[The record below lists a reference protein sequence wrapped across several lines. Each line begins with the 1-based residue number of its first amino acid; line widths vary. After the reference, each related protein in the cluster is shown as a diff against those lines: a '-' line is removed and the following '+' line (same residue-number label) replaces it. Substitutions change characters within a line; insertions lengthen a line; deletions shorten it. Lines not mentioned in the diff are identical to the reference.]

1 MDKYRLHG
9 IIGQGQYGTA
19 HKVESLADH
28 KLYCMKRIPM
38 SKKDDADGAMR
49 EAHLLSTLNHPNVL
63 GYHESFLHDGSLCI
77 VTHFCEEGDLF
88 TLIRNRAKKKHYFS
102 EEEIVDMFL
111 QVAMGL
117 HHIHTKRV
125 LHRDLKTQN
134 IFVARGGILKLGDFG
149 ISKVLEKTDEF
160 ATTVTGTPYYM
171 APEICKNEPYSLK
184 SDIWSLG
191 CVLYEL
197 CTLKHAFAADS
208 LLSLVYQ
215 IVKGNFPP
223 IPQDQ
228 FSSDL
233 SNLVQMLLA
242 KDSQM
247 RPTLQDVFDLPF
259 VEQHKQR
266 FMRSQRRL
274 NAAGKD
280 NGGKAKHRIADAQH
294 YMGGAPV
301 TNPSVHGLQEQER
314 ALTPREKLR
323 LRKQQQA
330 DQRAMELKVANINMN
345 PHRELTQ
352 QEIKDRKSQMIRG
365 STFGSA
371 PRPSSARS
379 QRPGSSSGQPA
390 YGSGAYGDSTVL
402 MGSVAQGAG
411 ETGAYGVGP
420 GGFSGGP
427 GGYSGY
433 DNVNMGTVNLAGTER
448 SQYATGPFDPTG
460 ASVLMGSVVDGREES
475 GRPGSGGSNFQ
486 YGIDMRAPST
496 PLHFPSSPG
505 NHDSRPAV
513 SNQELTARKT
523 SRLVGDSAAGTPA
536 PPSRP
541 SSSASHIGPVEV
553 GGFRFGVEPPAPA
566 TPSHAPEP
574 AVRSPQQPAATA
586 LPPSPAQVRVP
597 PKASLRRHEFSSE
610 DDSDEID
617 DEVDDSADE
626 YSDDFEDYSDDF
638 EEDES
643 ESEHAQRRQIGTP
656 GTPQVQSEREAMMR
670 NLRRMNASQ
679 EDTPPGSTLE
689 ETVSSKVRNTKLD
702 QLRARC
708 QAALGR
714 DYQEVYQYL
723 RHARESFGYG
733 DDEKLKMKLIE
744 MVGRRKL
751 AACFECDQ
759 LVFQELLQQ

>member
-1 MDKYRLHG
+1 MEKYRLLG

-19 HKVESLADH
+19 HKVESLREN

-38 SKKDDADGAMR
+38 SKKDDTDGAMR

-88 TLIRNRAKKKHYFS
+88 TLIRNRAKKKQYFR
-102 EEEIVDMFL
+102 EEEVVDMFL

-134 IFVARGGILKLGDFG
+134 IFVAKGGILKLGDFG

-233 SNLVQMLLA
+233 SNLVQALLA
-242 KDSQM
+242 KDSQR
-247 RPTLQDVFDLPF
+247 RPTLQEVMEMPY

-266 FMRSQRRL
+266 FVRNQRRL
-274 NAAGKD
+274 NTTARAAAAKPSAWDNIASGLPADPGFEAVKD
-280 NGGKAKHRIADAQH
+280 QH
-294 YMGGAPV
+294 
-301 TNPSVHGLQEQER
+301 R
-314 ALTPREKLR
+314 ALTPRERLR
-323 LRKQQQA
+323 LKKQQQA
-330 DQRAMELKVANINMN
+330 DQRAMELRVASINMN
-345 PHRELTQ
+345 PHRESTQ
-352 QEIKDRKSQMIRG
+352 QQVQSRKSQMIRG
-365 STFGSA
+365 SSHGAA
-371 PRPSSARS
+371 PRPSSARHRTS
-379 QRPGSSSGQPA
+379 NLAREAG
-390 YGSGAYGDSTVL
+390 YGDTNSTVL
-402 MGSVAQGAG
+402 MGSVAGDAPDGA
-411 ETGAYGVGP
+411 A
-420 GGFSGGP
+420 FSNQWHQQLMESDYDQVNIGTANFAA
-427 GGYSGY
+427 SGRAQS
-433 DNVNMGTVNLAGTER
+433 DVMH
-448 SQYATGPFDPTG
+448 PTG
-460 ASVLMGSVVDGREES
+460 ASVLLGSVVEGGAGTPRASS
-475 GRPGSGGSNFQ
+475 GPANFQ
-486 YGIDMRAPST
+486 YGINMNAPST
-496 PLHFPSSPG
+496 PVHFPSP
-505 NHDSRPAV
+505 HDEQPAAA
-513 SNQELTARKT
+513 SQQRT
-523 SRLVGDSAAGTPA
+523 SHFGADLDSANQ
-536 PPSRP
+536 RP
-541 SSSASHIGPVEV
+541 SSSASSAGPVEV
-553 GGFRFGVEPPAPA
+553 GGFRFGVELVNSGASGNS
-566 TPSHAPEP
+566 TG
-574 AVRSPQQPAATA
+574 QD
-586 LPPSPAQVRVP
+586 
-597 PKASLRRHEFSSE
+597 SLRSDVSDPVPQARSTRRHMFSSD
-610 DDSDEID
+610 DDSDDIQEED
-617 DEVDDSADE
+617 DDDS

-638 EEDES
+638 EEDDDTGS
-643 ESEHAQRRQIGTP
+643 GLDTRAHRPT
-656 GTPQVQSEREAMMR
+656 GTPQMRSDREAMMR
-670 NLRRMNASQ
+670 NLRRMNSSQ
-679 EDTPPGSTLE
+679 EDIPPGSALE

-714 DYQEVYQYL
+714 DFTEVYQYL

-751 AACFECDQ
+751 VACFECDQ
-759 LVFQELLQQ
+759 LIFQELLQE